1 MRISVQSLRYN
12 RAPITVK
19 SKKGRCYC
27 LIPRFQSV
35 PFAAT
40 ILVHF
45 SQVGAQFQRM
55 SAFSE
60 KTVSKWKKSVWI
72 NPVCLQGLYSCAGVK
87 LSTAKTATWNVF
99 KVEYLFAKRCFAAL
113 FRYPLDIVTR
123 VHSLLLARPISCKE
137 RLESFEQVRTTC

>member
-72 NPVCLQGLYSCAGVK
+72 NPVCLQDLYSCAGVK
-87 LSTAKTATWNVF
+87 LSTAKSATWDVP
-99 KVEYLFAKRCFAAL
+99 KIESLFAKRRFAAL
-113 FRYPLDIVTR
+113 FRCPLDLLSR
-123 VHSLLLARPISCKE
+123 VLTLLLARGPFLAKKV
-137 RLESFEQVRTTC
+137 ESFEQVRTTC